1 MRTAPRPNPCSI
13 ITKCSA
19 SPKMKVV
26 LLLLPLIAAVITAPE
41 ARFTCEECVREMHGL
56 AAMVKM
62 GAIPIHDYL
71 RDNYCPTLDSTAAQH
86 FCEDSLSKY
95 YVGMLVIFQNL
106 HTCPYFD
113 HKSNSVTEVFSL
125 FFQFAVE
132 RYYFTD
138 IILPLLTI
146 KTLSGNLILSG
157 NFKFAVVEH
166 YFVDGGLHVCQTA
179 GTCQAREYTCEE
191 CVQGLQWVEA
201 YLEDPIMVA
210 EFRIYLEQ
218 NFCLS
223 KMDLTK

>member
-1 MRTAPRPNPCSI
+1 MGAPGPNPCPKR
-13 ITKCSA
+13 TKCSV
-19 SPKMKVV
+19 SQKMKVV
-26 LLLLPLIAAVITAPE
+26 LLLLPLFAAVFTAPE

-86 FCEDSLSKY
+86 FCE
-95 YVGMLVIFQNL
+95 
-106 HTCPYFD
+106 
-113 HKSNSVTEVFSL
+113 
-125 FFQFAVE
+125 
-132 RYYFTD
+132 
-138 IILPLLTI
+138 
-146 KTLSGNLILSG
+146 
-157 NFKFAVVEH
+157 
-166 YFVDGGLHVCQTA
+166 DGGLHVCQTA

-223 KMDLTK
+223 GGEWEDCKQLVEEHFTAMHNMAMEKFFIPQEICNQEPVCGGSPTFPPKPTDSP

>member
-1 MRTAPRPNPCSI
+1 MGHRPNPCSI

-19 SPKMKVV
+19 SPKMKVG
-26 LLLLPLIAAVITAPE
+26 LLLLPLIAAVFTAPE

-95 YVGMLVIFQNL
+95 YVGML
-106 HTCPYFD
+106 
-113 HKSNSVTEVFSL
+113 
-125 FFQFAVE
+125 
-132 RYYFTD
+132 
-138 IILPLLTI
+138 
-146 KTLSGNLILSG
+146 
-157 NFKFAVVEH
+157 FAVVEH
-166 YFVDGGLHVCQTA
+166 YFVDGGLHVCQTS

-201 YLEDPIMVA
+201 YWEDRKQLVEEHFTAMHNMAMEKFFIPQEICNQESVCGGSPT
-210 EFRIYLEQ
+210 FPPKPT
-218 NFCLS
+218 NS
-223 KMDLTK
+223 P